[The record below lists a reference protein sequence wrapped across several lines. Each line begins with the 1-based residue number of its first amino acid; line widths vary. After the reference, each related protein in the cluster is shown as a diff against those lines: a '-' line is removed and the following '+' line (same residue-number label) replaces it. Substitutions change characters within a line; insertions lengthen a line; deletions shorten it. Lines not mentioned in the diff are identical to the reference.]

1 MILVGWMAA
10 ALGVGDLAS
19 GGMSGVPGSRRR
31 VATGVL
37 AALLALACG
46 AMLFELTAGEWA
58 RIAVLELCVA
68 APWLLLRVPASDPG
82 SSRERSRHLGALA
95 VLGLG
100 ALVALAWP
108 GTWAVPARPWVAVC
122 LRDLPIASLLGA
134 APDRLLWGLGA
145 VLVLLATSNGIV
157 RSMLLVA
164 GTPPPRGEGSFRGGR
179 YIGAIERLMIFGL
192 AVAGEPTAAALVVSA
207 KSILRFPELT
217 KSAQQPSAPPQA
229 GSAPVQEVDALTE
242 YFLLGS
248 LCSWALALLAA
259 PLVRAS
265 FVG

>member
-1 MILVGWMAA
+1 VILVGWVAA
-10 ALGVGDLAS
+10 ALGLGELAS
-19 GGMSGVPGSRRR
+19 GGMSGVPGSRQR

-46 AMLFELTAGEWA
+46 AMLFDLTLGEWA
-58 RIAVLELCVA
+58 RLAVLESGLA
-68 APWLLLRVPASDPG
+68 AAWLGLRAPARDAG
-82 SSRERSRHLGALA
+82 SSRERWRHVGALA

-108 GTWAVPARPWVAVC
+108 GTWAVTARPWVADC
-122 LRDLPIASLLGA
+122 LRELPITSLAGS

-145 VLVLLATSNGIV
+145 VLLLLATSNGIV
-157 RSMLLVA
+157 RSLLIVA

-179 YIGAIERLMIFGL
+179 YIGAIERLLIFGL

-207 KSILRFPELT
+207 KSILRFPELSM
-217 KSAQQPSAPPQA
+217 SAQQPSAPAQG

-259 PLVRAS
+259 LLVRAS
-265 FVG
+265 PAG

>member
-10 ALGVGDLAS
+10 ALGLGELAS
-19 GGMSGVPGSRRR
+19 GGMSGVPGSRRWG
-31 VATGVL
+31 AAGVL

-46 AMLFELTAGEWA
+46 ALLFELTAGEWA
-58 RIAVLELCVA
+58 RVALLEVGLA
-68 APWLLLRVPASDPG
+68 APWLLLRAPARDAG
-82 SSRERSRHLGALA
+82 SPRERWRHLGALA

-108 GTWAVPARPWVAVC
+108 GTWSVTARPWVAVC
-122 LRDLPIASLLGA
+122 LQEPPLASLLGA

-145 VLVLLATSNGIV
+145 VLVLLATSNGMV
-157 RSMLLVA
+157 RSMLLIA

-207 KSILRFPELT
+207 KSILRFPELS
-217 KSAQQPSAPPQA
+217 KSAQQSSAPPQV
-229 GSAPVQEVDALTE
+229 GTSPVQEVDALTE

-259 PLVRAS
+259 LLVRAS
-265 FVG
+265 LAG